1 MGTEKQQNKL
11 QRAHFKSLLYCGNAS
26 LPQPSFVIHDM

>member
-11 QRAHFKSLLYCGNAS
+11 RCAHFKSLLYCGTAR